1 MPKVSV
7 IIPVYNVKEYLRR
20 CLDCLVNQTLKDIE
34 IILVDDCSTDGS
46 LDILKE
52 YVSKDERF
60 KLITLSQN
68 QGASFARN
76 KGLEIATGEYLN
88 FIDSDDTIDLNYYEE
103 LYKKAHSE
111 NLDLV
116 KCSRVKIDL
125 DGNITKSNLN
135 SFVKSS
141 IYAFTYEWTT
151 AIFRASII
159 FDNNIKFP
167 VDVRKAQDVVFL
179 NDVVL
184 RTKTYAVI
192 DNVNY
197 YYHKRENSLNA
208 NKIPIE
214 NIKSALHSSQYII
227 ESINAAFEGDNIKD
241 EDYLQSYYR
250 KVDSIISYTMNQND
264 SEESKRLC
272 IKKFLELFK
281 QCKVQEKLKEKYS
294 VISKEF
300 VQYIENDDVD
310 SIFDFF
316 AKYNSLKGYVIST
329 VRNNVKKDFLC

>member
-7 IIPVYNVKEYLRR
+7 IIPVYNVEEYLRR
-20 CLDCLVNQTLKDIE
+20 CLDCLVNQTLRDIE

-125 DGNITKSNLN
+125 EGNLTKSNLN

-184 RTKTYAVI
+184 KTKTYAVI

-208 NKIPIE
+208 KKIPIE
-214 NIKSALHSSQYII
+214 SIKSALLAIQYII
-227 ESINAAFEGDNIKD
+227 QSLNTAFEEGYIKE
-241 EDYLQSYYR
+241 EDYAKSYLG
-250 KVDSIISYTMNQND
+250 KVDSILSYTMKQND
-264 SEESKRLC
+264 SEEAKRLC

-281 QCKVQEKLKEKYS
+281 QCKMQEKLKESYY
-294 VISKEF
+294 IMCKEF
-300 VQYIENDDVD
+300 VKYIEEDDVD

-316 AKYNSLKGYVIST
+316 NQYKDFKGYMISSM
-329 VRNNVKKDFLC
+329 RNNVKKDLLC